1 MTDPHTQEQ
10 TQNPQQEP
18 VRAVAAPKTTATSV
32 IYGTGPGLVAT
43 DGFHPTPTDDGHQVL
58 VWLTPTPQERQLIA
72 AARWGEPLPGV
83 QTNHATPP
91 PVLPHDETE
100 PVQVVYHTGHPGTEA
115 SKHPAE
121 FARQLSR
128 QYEALSYL
136 TVDEYLKGR
145 DLYNTQKR
153 APTPTSLELQ
163 RADLEGQIVDR
174 LVDDYRFDPDEA
186 EKKAVEAVQALA
198 ALHEPDQSLQGTHQ
212 LVAGEIVW
220 GNSSVNSSIG
230 GQHKAGLARLDEKA
244 REAQKAGKGHH
255 YLNVRVVLCDS
266 PQLAFRIRRGKTNII
281 FDPEEHK
288 KQVSHRTRADSNALA
303 EEINNQYP
311 ELAQPPTTPEQQ
323 EKQPPTTQEQ
333 QTQQEKEFAARYP
346 GFANLPAA
354 GQQYLREK
362 NSTTQTRQTQQEKQ
376 PALGQQTQQEK
387 QPTQTQQTQKEKQ
400 PVTPKQQEKELAA
413 RYPGF
418 AQLPPAVQQCLREKN
433 STTHQ
438 PTTPHQHTPTHK
450 PTNQKKPTR

>member
-10 TQNPQQEP
+10 TQTHNQQQEP
-18 VRAVAAPKTTATSV
+18 AGLTVAVPKTTATSV

-43 DGFHPTPTDDGHQVL
+43 DGFHPALTDDGHQVL

-72 AARWGEPLPGV
+72 AARWGEPLPGA
-83 QTNHATPP
+83 QTNHTTPP

-100 PVQVVYHTGHPGTEA
+100 PVQVVYHTGRSGSEA
-115 SKHPAE
+115 SQHPAE

-145 DLYNTQKR
+145 NLYNTQKR
-153 APTPTSLELQ
+153 APTPPSLEQQ
-163 RADLEGQIVDR
+163 RDALTQKIVDR
-174 LVDDYRFDPDEA
+174 LVREYRFDPNEA
-186 EKKAVEAVQALA
+186 EKKATEAVQALA

-212 LVAGEIVW
+212 LAAGEIVW
-220 GNSSVNSSIG
+220 GNGPVNSSIG
-230 GQHKAGLARLDEKA
+230 GQHKPGVSLLDEKA
-244 REAQKAGKGHH
+244 RKAQQAGKGHH
-255 YLNVRVVLCDS
+255 YLNIRVVLCDS
-266 PQLAFRIRRGKTNII
+266 PNLASHIKYDRTTIN
-281 FDPEEHK
+281 FDPTESRKHTP
-288 KQVSHRTRADSNALA
+288 QYIRADPAT
-303 EEINNQYP
+303 
-311 ELAQPPTTPEQQ
+311 LAQPTNT
-323 EKQPPTTQEQ
+323 TTQ
-333 QTQQEKEFAARYP
+333 KR
-346 GFANLPAA
+346 
-354 GQQYLREK
+354 
-362 NSTTQTRQTQQEKQ
+362 
-376 PALGQQTQQEK
+376 
-387 QPTQTQQTQKEKQ
+387 
-400 PVTPKQQEKELAA
+400 QEKELAA